1 MVTAGEMAER
11 CPGNVWRLEMMNQ
24 ANVDP
29 QQFEDLSALADGE
42 LEAGAA
48 LRVCRTWREQ
58 SAVRERWHGYQLI
71 GDVLRSDDL
80 ASTARHDEDFLL
92 ALRARLAA
100 EPVVLAPTGQAAAAP
115 HARSA
120 GRRRFAAAGAIA
132 AGFVVVAVG
141 ALTLFGQPA
150 GESTQISAARSVGQV
165 AQPLVVASRSTVRPD
180 ALGDLQPV
188 VASGQLIRDANLD
201 RYLSAH
207 RQWADGALLGGHAA
221 YLRYQPGHESSR

>member
-1 MVTAGEMAER
+1 
-11 CPGNVWRLEMMNQ
+11 MMNQ

-100 EPVVLAPTGQAAAAP
+100 EPVVLAPTGRPPPRRTPGRPAAAALP
-115 HARSA
+115 RPVPSLP
-120 GRRRFAAAGAIA
+120 
-132 AGFVVVAVG
+132 V
-141 ALTLFGQPA
+141 LSWWQW
-150 GESTQISAARSVGQV
+150 
-165 AQPLVVASRSTVRPD
+165 VR
-180 ALGDLQPV
+180 
-188 VASGQLIRDANLD
+188 
-201 RYLSAH
+201 
-207 RQWADGALLGGHAA
+207 
-221 YLRYQPGHESSR
+221 